1 MMSKKGKGGGGEG
14 GGGHGSEHVPSW
26 IMSFGDMITNMMA
39 FFVMLQSFSHTQ
51 DAGMVSVGRGSFRQ
65 AVAGIGLP
73 GWLYGGD
80 DKALQGNHKVKYP
93 TDEAPE
99 DDPKNRVIDADGERI
114 RKAFQDLRSEM
125 ETTTS
130 DVNQEPLRAEATPV
144 HFAQGRAELDD
155 FAKGQ
160 LKRLAFD
167 LQQTI
172 RTDSVRLY
180 VIGLATDVSDPVQ
193 QWTLSARRAHAA
205 EECLAQVFAGR
216 PGGKGWGVSSWGAAG
231 GDAWCRKQGFTVG
244 QTSIVVVVVKETVE
258 NG

>member
-1 MMSKKGKGGGGEG
+1 MSKKGKGGGGEG
-14 GGGHGSEHVPSW
+14 GGGHSSEHVPSW

-51 DAGMVSVGRGSFRQ
+51 DAGMYSVGRGSFRQ
-65 AVAGIGLP
+65 AIAGMGLP
-73 GWLYGGD
+73 GWLYGGE

-99 DDPKNRVIDADGERI
+99 EDTKNRVIDADGERI
-114 RKAFQDLRSEM
+114 RKAFSDLRDEM
-125 ETTTS
+125 ES
-130 DVNQEPLRAEATPV
+130 AAADVNQEPLRAEATPV
-144 HFAQGRAELDD
+144 RFAQGRAKLDD
-155 FAKGQ
+155 FAKSQ

-180 VIGLATDVSDPVQ
+180 VIGLATDVSDPIQ
-193 QWTLSARRAHAA
+193 QWTLSSRRAQAA
-205 EECLAQVFAGR
+205 EACLAEVLAAR
-216 PGGKGWGVSSWGAAG
+216 PGGKGWGVSSWGVAG

-244 QTSIVVVVVKETVE
+244 QTSIVVVVVKETVQ